1 MRPKLPSSPQ
11 VGCAPAEI
19 PPQLSPLACPACPTT
34 LQALP
39 FAQQLWSG
47 RDRAPY
53 FLKVRARKAL
63 DAAATGSGAGAA
75 AGEVWQELLQQ
86 NWRVELDA
94 GLGGPLPESEALL
107 LVCSPDGVRRLL
119 AEAGAPLPDSLASS
133 GVALGSVSALQVDG
147 TQAGDPAD
155 WQQLAKRLLLA
166 GVVPQ
171 GSSSSSSGAGGS
183 ILADLEAAA
192 AQQAVVH

>member
-1 MRPKLPSSPQ
+1 
-11 VGCAPAEI
+11 
-19 PPQLSPLACPACPTT
+19 

-53 FLKVRARKAL
+53 FLKVHAREAL
-63 DAAATGSGAGAA
+63 DTAAATGSRAAAA

-107 LVCSPDGVRRLL
+107 LVCSPDAVRQLL
-119 AEAGAPLPDSLASS
+119 AAAGAPLSNSLGSG
-133 GVALGSVSALQVDG
+133 GVAPGSMSALQVGG

-155 WQQLAKRLLLA
+155 WQQLVKRLLLA
-166 GVVPQ
+166 GVMPEASSSSHSNDD
-171 GSSSSSSGAGGS
+171 GSSSGGAGDS

-192 AQQAVVH
+192 AQQAAVH

>member
-1 MRPKLPSSPQ
+1 MP
-11 VGCAPAEI
+11 
-19 PPQLSPLACPACPTT
+19 T

-53 FLKVRARKAL
+53 FLKVRARDAL
-63 DAAATGSGAGAA
+63 DTAAAGSGADAAAA
-75 AGEVWQELLQQ
+75 AGKVWQELLQQ

-107 LVCSPDGVRRLL
+107 LVCSPDAVRQLL
-119 AEAGAPLPDSLASS
+119 AAAGAPLPGGLGNG
-133 GVALGSVSALQVDG
+133 GVAPGSVSALQVDG

-155 WQQLAKRLLLA
+155 WQRLAKRLLLA
-166 GVVPQ
+166 GLVLEVRSSSD
-171 GSSSSSSGAGGS
+171 GSSNGGAGGS

-192 AQQAVVH
+192 VQQAAVH